1 MTSASARPPSSSG
14 TPGPVI
20 KLVVVIAALLV
31 VAGGVAFYLASK
43 AAQREGKGKTAAD
56 VVTVT
61 ITKRTCEPNEIVVP
75 AGRTTFRI
83 VNNSDRPVEW
93 EILDGVMVVEERE
106 NIAPGFSQTMTAKL
120 APGTYAITCGLLS
133 NPRGTLRAV
142 ASAETASEMAAGPTP
157 AAFVAP
163 LAEYRVYLT
172 LESAAFAEATRAF
185 SDAVK
190 AGDLERAKALY
201 APARAPYK
209 RMQPVVERIG
219 DLDTAIDARADYFER
234 REEDEN
240 FGGFHRLEYGLF
252 ARGSTE
258 GLAGVADKLQA
269 DATAVRPRLR
279 EITVSP
285 EAMATGAARV
295 IGQIAEEKGSGADNR
310 YSHTDLADFQA
321 TLEGARKIAD
331 LLLPL
336 AAPANP
342 GLPGTVVARFDE
354 VEATLG
360 WFRQGDGF
368 VSYERLG
375 PEDRAEIAGRMR
387 ALADEIDR
395 LNAALGLSSHQ
406 GGQG

>member
-1 MTSASARPPSSSG
+1 MTSASAPQPSSSG
-14 TPGPVI
+14 NAPGPVI

-43 AAQREGKGKTAAD
+43 AAQRDGQGKAAD
-56 VVTVT
+56 VVTVA

-106 NIAPGFSQTMTAKL
+106 NIAPGFSQTLTAKL
-120 APGTYAITCGLLS
+120 APGTYAITCGLLG
-133 NPRGTLRAV
+133 NPRGTLRAI
-142 ASAETASEMAAGPTP
+142 ATAETASEVAAGPTP

-185 SDAVK
+185 VDAVK

-234 REEDEN
+234 REDDVN

-252 ARGSTE
+252 ARGSTD

-295 IGQIAEEKGSGADNR
+295 IGQIAEEKVSGADNR

-336 AAPANP
+336 VAPANP
-342 GLPGTVVARFDE
+342 ALPGTVVARFDE
-354 VEATLG
+354 AEATLG
-360 WFRQGDGF
+360 RFRQGDGL
-368 VSYERLG
+368 VTYERLG
-375 PEDRAEIAGRMR
+375 PEERAEIAGRMR
-387 ALADEIDR
+387 ALADEIGR
-395 LNAALGLSSHQ
+395 LNAALGLS
-406 GGQG
+406 